1 MEGSYANVTDL
12 KIEGS
17 EVARVAF
24 KPSPFWETDP
34 ELWFLQLE
42 SQFKLAGIS
51 ADETM
56 FHSVIASI
64 DTKRLMHVKDI
75 ISSPPDKNKYGAI
88 KNVILSSFAQSESS
102 KLRLLLQ
109 DLTLGDKRP
118 SQLLLEM
125 QNLASSKI
133 NDDVVRTLW
142 LQRLPTH
149 MQQILSICKEP
160 LKVLAEIADKISEIP
175 DTLNV
180 VSSSVQSVE
189 SLKREISELK
199 HQVQRFSRTRK
210 HVSQHVKDRARSRS
224 KSKSSKLEKKF
235 CWYHYKFADKA
246 LKCKKP
252 CSYPGN
258 E

>member
-1 MEGSYANVTDL
+1 MEGSE
-12 KIEGS
+12 I
-17 EVARVAF
+17 ARVAF

-51 ADETM
+51 VDETM
-56 FHSVIASI
+56 FHSVVSSI
-64 DTKRLMHVKDI
+64 DTKMLMHVKDI
-75 ISSPPDKNKYGAI
+75 ISSPPEKDKYGSI
-88 KNVILSSFAQSESS
+88 KKIILSKFAQSESS

-109 DLTLGDKRP
+109 DLTLGDRKP

-133 NDDVVRTLW
+133 NEDVVRTLW
-142 LQRLPTH
+142 QQRLPTH
-149 MQQILSICKEP
+149 TQQILAICKEP
-160 LKVLAEIADKISEIP
+160 LKDLAEIADKISEIP
-175 DTLNV
+175 DTINT
-180 VSSSVQSVE
+180 VSSSVE
-189 SLKREISELK
+189 SLEDLKREISDLK
-199 HQVQRFSRTRK
+199 QQVQRFSRSRQYGSEQRK
-210 HVSQHVKDRARSRS
+210 GRSRSRS
-224 KSKSSKLEKKF
+224 KSKSREHNKKL

-252 CSYPGN
+252 CSYTGN